1 MANKDL
7 KLSEK
12 GAKALAFLQ
21 ANHGEYTV
29 GELALELDM
38 EERGVH
44 AVMRPLV
51 TNDLVYTETRDV
63 PFLEEDDKGMPVEVL
78 KPTKTFAVTQD
89 GINFV
94 IE

>member
-1 MANKDL
+1 MATEF

-12 GAKALAFLQ
+12 GARALAFLQ

-29 GELALELDM
+29 DEIALELDV

-44 AVMRPLV
+44 SVMRALV
-51 TNDLVYTETRDV
+51 NKGLVYMETRDIPYLV
-63 PFLEEDDKGMPVEVL
+63 EDEEGAPNEVL
-78 KPTKTFAVTQD
+78 KPTKTYAVTAD

>member
-1 MANKDL
+1 MAKKDL

-12 GAKALAFLQ
+12 GSKALAFLQ
-21 ANHGEYTV
+21 ANHGEYTAS
-29 GELALELDM
+29 ELALELDM

-51 TNDLVYTETRDV
+51 SNELVYTEKRDI
-63 PFLEEDDKGMPVEVL
+63 PFLEEDETGMPTEVL
-78 KPTKTFAVTQD
+78 KATKTFAVTQD

>member
-1 MANKDL
+1 MATKEF

-29 GELALELDM
+29 SELALELDM
-38 EERGVH
+38 EDRSVH

-63 PFLEEDDKGMPVEVL
+63 PFLEEDEKGAPVEVL

-89 GINFV
+89 GISFV